1 MKIQNVK
8 KAINVLSTPQI
19 GAVNFAR
26 KPEVI
31 SIFDTGKLRYI
42 NNVVEYPTRKLISPD
57 EVKELFVN
65 GKIDGGELRNT
76 MYRIKFRLFLH
87 SFKSLKDLKLWLH
100 SVDVSSNITK
110 NDCSEIADFMNM
122 HGGKFA
128 NLWRGYSQTD
138 MIPNI
143 EKLALFTRSLKRI
156 DKLEL
161 YKNLD
166 EKDWINCID
175 GIINKPLEV
184 IRPLLEYKYDS
195 REINGA
201 ISNGTTSQRVKNMIN
216 TITRFL
222 DKQILK
228 HDMTVYRGEGGFDVF
243 NSVMLDENKEY
254 TLKNALEKIT
264 SEIENGQISQNE
276 INEFIKIKL
285 KDARV
290 TQERFMSTA
299 IDTEAIEDYAKK
311 VYWKINLPKGSKASL
326 IESYNV
332 ERKSEAEMLIQRLS
346 QLLIKD
352 AKYDQKNKRW
362 YIEADLVQNNIEKK
376 AF

>member
-1 MKIQNVK
+1 MKIQSVK
-8 KAINVLSTPQI
+8 KAINVLSTPQL
-19 GAVNFAR
+19 GVANFAR

-42 NNVVEYPTRKLISPD
+42 NNVIEYPTRKLISPD

-65 GKIDGGELRNT
+65 GRIDGGELRSQ
-76 MYRIKFRLFLH
+76 MYWLKMVMFY
-87 SFKSLKDLKLWLH
+87 KSLFNIHNYKQWKH
-100 SVDVSSNITK
+100 SVNLSSKITQ

-122 HGGKFA
+122 YGGKFA
-128 NLWRGYSQTD
+128 NLWRGYSQVD

-166 EKDWINCID
+166 EKAWENCID
-175 GIINKPLEV
+175 GIINKPTEI

-195 REINGA
+195 REINSA
-201 ISNGTTSQRVKNMIN
+201 ISFGTTSQRVKNMIN

-222 DKQILK
+222 DKQTIK
-228 HDMTVYRGEGGFDVF
+228 HDMTVYRGEGRFDVF
-243 NSVMLDENKEY
+243 NSVMLDESKKY
-254 TLKNALEKIT
+254 TLKDALEKIT
-264 SEIENGQISQNE
+264 GEIESRRVNQNE
-276 INEFIKIKL
+276 IDEFIKFKL
-285 KDARV
+285 KDAKV

-311 VYWKINLPKGSKASL
+311 VYWKINIPKDSKASL

-332 ERKSEAEMLIQRLS
+332 ERKSEAEMLVQRLS
-346 QLLIKD
+346 QLLIKN
-352 AKYDQKNKRW
+352 AKYDHVNKRW

>member
-1 MKIQNVK
+1 MKIQSVK
-8 KAINVLSTPQI
+8 KAINVLSTPQL
-19 GAVNFAR
+19 GVANFAR

-31 SIFDTGKLRYI
+31 SIFDTSKLRYI

-57 EVKELFVN
+57 EVKKLFVN
-65 GKIDGGELRNT
+65 DKIDGGELRNQ

-87 SFKSLKDLKLWLH
+87 SFKSIKDLKLWLH
-100 SVDVSSNITK
+100 SVDVSSKITK
-110 NDCSEIADFMNM
+110 NDCSEVADFMNM

-128 NLWRGYSQTD
+128 NLWRGYSQVD

-166 EKDWINCID
+166 EKTWGNCID
-175 GIINKPLEV
+175 GIINKPTEI

-222 DKQILK
+222 DKQTIK
-228 HDMTVYRGEGGFDVF
+228 HDMTVYRGEGRFDVF
-243 NSVMLDENKEY
+243 NSVMLDESKKY
-254 TLKNALEKIT
+254 TLKDALEKIT
-264 SEIENGQISQNE
+264 SKIESGKTNVDIKK
-276 INEFIKIKL
+276 FIEENMIEKY
-285 KDARV
+285 V

-311 VYWKINLPKGSKASL
+311 VYWKIKVPQGSKASL

-352 AKYDQKNKRW
+352 AKYDHVNKRW

>member
-1 MKIQNVK
+1 MKIQSVK
-8 KAINVLSTPQI
+8 KAINVLSTPQL
-19 GAVNFAR
+19 GVANFAR

-31 SIFDTGKLRYI
+31 SIFDTSKLRYI
-42 NNVVEYPTRKLISPD
+42 NNVIEYPTRKLISPD

-65 GKIDGGELRNT
+65 GRIDGGELRNQ

-87 SFKSLKDLKLWLH
+87 SFKSIKDLKLWLH
-100 SVDVSSNITK
+100 SVDVSSKITK
-110 NDCSEIADFMNM
+110 NDCSEVADFMNM

-128 NLWRGYSQTD
+128 NLWRGYSQVD

-166 EKDWINCID
+166 EKAWMNCID
-175 GIINKPLEV
+175 GIINKPTEI

-195 REINGA
+195 REINSA
-201 ISNGTTSQRVKNMIN
+201 ISFGTTSQRVKNMIN

-222 DKQILK
+222 DKQTIK
-228 HDMTVYRGEGGFDVF
+228 HDMTVYRGEGRFDVF
-243 NSVMLDENKEY
+243 NSVMLDESKKY
-254 TLKNALEKIT
+254 TLKDALEKIT
-264 SEIENGQISQNE
+264 SKIESGKTNVDIKK
-276 INEFIKIKL
+276 FIEENMIEKY
-285 KDARV
+285 V

-311 VYWKINLPKGSKASL
+311 VYWKIKVPQGSKASL

-352 AKYDQKNKRW
+352 AKSDGT
-362 YIEADLVQNNIEKK
+362 
-376 AF
+376 

>member
-1 MKIQNVK
+1 MKIQSVK
-8 KAINVLSTPQI
+8 KAINVLSTPQL
-19 GAVNFAR
+19 GVANFAR

-31 SIFDTGKLRYI
+31 SIFDTSKLRYI
-42 NNVVEYPTRKLISPD
+42 NNVIEYPTRKLISPD

-65 GKIDGGELRNT
+65 GRIDGGELRNQ

-87 SFKSLKDLKLWLH
+87 SFKSIKDLKLWLH
-100 SVDVSSNITK
+100 SVDVSSKITK
-110 NDCSEIADFMNM
+110 NDCSEVADFMNM

-128 NLWRGYSQTD
+128 NLWRGYSQVD

-166 EKDWINCID
+166 EKAWRNCID
-175 GIINKPLEV
+175 GIINKPTEI

-222 DKQILK
+222 DKQTIK
-228 HDMTVYRGEGGFDVF
+228 HDMTVYRGEGRFDVF
-243 NSVMLDENKEY
+243 NSVMLDESKKY
-254 TLKNALEKIT
+254 TLKDALEKIT
-264 SEIENGQISQNE
+264 SKIESGKTNVDIKK
-276 INEFIKIKL
+276 FIEENMIEKY
-285 KDARV
+285 V

-311 VYWKINLPKGSKASL
+311 VYWKIKVPQGSKASL

-352 AKYDQKNKRW
+352 AKSDGT
-362 YIEADLVQNNIEKK
+362 
-376 AF
+376 

>member
-8 KAINVLSTPQI
+8 KAINVLSTPQL
-19 GAVNFAR
+19 GVVNFAR

-175 GIINKPLEV
+175 GIINKPSEV

-243 NSVMLDENKEY
+243 NSVMLDENKKY

-264 SEIENGQISQNE
+264 SEIENNKNNVDIKK
-276 INEFIKIKL
+276 FIEENMIEKY
-285 KDARV
+285 V

-299 IDTEAIEDYAKK
+299 IDTEAIEGYAKK
-311 VYWKINLPKGSKASL
+311 VYWKINVPKGSKASL

-352 AKYDQKNKRW
+352 AKYDHKNKRW

>member
-8 KAINVLSTPQI
+8 KAINVLSTPQL
-19 GAVNFAR
+19 GVVNFAR
-26 KPEVI
+26 KPEII

-42 NNVVEYPTRKLISPD
+42 NNVVEYPTRKLISPN

-122 HGGKFA
+122 HGGKFT

-166 EKDWINCID
+166 EKAWINCID

-243 NSVMLDENKEY
+243 NSVMLDENKKY
-254 TLKNALEKIT
+254 TLKNALEKVT
-264 SEIENGQISQNE
+264 SEIENNKNNVDIKK
-276 INEFIKIKL
+276 FIEENMIEKY
-285 KDARV
+285 V

-311 VYWKINLPKGSKASL
+311 VYWKINVPKGSKASL

-352 AKYDQKNKRW
+352 AKYDHKNKRW

>member
-8 KAINVLSTPQI
+8 RAINVLSTPQL

-31 SIFDTGKLRYI
+31 SVFDTGKLRYI
-42 NNVVEYPTRKLISPD
+42 NNVVEYPTRKLILPD
-57 EVKELFVN
+57 EVKGLFVN

-201 ISNGTTSQRVKNMIN
+201 ISNDTTSQRVKNMIN

-243 NSVMLDENKEY
+243 NSVMLDENKKY

-264 SEIENGQISQNE
+264 SEIENNKNNVDIKK
-276 INEFIKIKL
+276 FIEENMIEKY
-285 KDARV
+285 V

-311 VYWKINLPKGSKASL
+311 VYWKINVPKGSKASL

-352 AKYDQKNKRW
+352 AKYDHKNKRW
-362 YIEADLVQNNIEKK
+362 YIEADLVQNDIEKK

>member
-8 KAINVLSTPQI
+8 KAINVLSTPQL
-19 GAVNFAR
+19 GVVNFAR
-26 KPEVI
+26 KPEII

-122 HGGKFA
+122 HEGKFA

-184 IRPLLEYKYDS
+184 IRSLLEYKYDS

-201 ISNGTTSQRVKNMIN
+201 ISNGTTSHRVKNMIN

-264 SEIENGQISQNE
+264 SEIENNKNNVDIKK
-276 INEFIKIKL
+276 FIEENMIEKY
-285 KDARV
+285 V

-311 VYWKINLPKGSKASL
+311 VYWKINVPKGSKASL

>member
-122 HGGKFA
+122 HEGKFA

-184 IRPLLEYKYDS
+184 IRSLLEYKYDS

-201 ISNGTTSQRVKNMIN
+201 ISNGTTSHRVKNMIN

-264 SEIENGQISQNE
+264 SEIENNKNNVDIKK
-276 INEFIKIKL
+276 FIEENMIEKY
-285 KDARV
+285 V

-311 VYWKINLPKGSKASL
+311 VYWKINVPKGSKASL

>member
-1 MKIQNVK
+1 MKIQSVK
-8 KAINVLSTPQI
+8 KAINVLSTPQL
-19 GAVNFAR
+19 GVANFAR

-42 NNVVEYPTRKLISPD
+42 NNVIEYPTRKLISPD

-65 GKIDGGELRNT
+65 GRIDGGELRNQ

-87 SFKSLKDLKLWLH
+87 SFKSIKDLKLWLH
-100 SVDVSSNITK
+100 SVDVSSKITK
-110 NDCSEIADFMNM
+110 NDCSEVADFMNM

-128 NLWRGYSQTD
+128 NLWRGYSQVD

-166 EKDWINCID
+166 EKAWRNCID
-175 GIINKPLEV
+175 GIINKPTEI

-195 REINGA
+195 REINSA
-201 ISNGTTSQRVKNMIN
+201 ISFGTTSQRVKNMIN

-222 DKQILK
+222 DKQTIK
-228 HDMTVYRGEGGFDVF
+228 HDMTVYLGEGRFDVF
-243 NSVMLDENKEY
+243 NSVMLDESKKY
-254 TLKNALEKIT
+254 TLKDALEKIT
-264 SEIENGQISQNE
+264 SKIESGKTNVDIKK
-276 INEFIKIKL
+276 FIEENMIEKY
-285 KDARV
+285 V

-299 IDTEAIEDYAKK
+299 IDSDAIEDYAKK
-311 VYWKINLPKGSKASL
+311 VYWKIKIPKGSKASL

-352 AKYDQKNKRW
+352 AKYDHVNKRW

>member
-8 KAINVLSTPQI
+8 KAINVLSTPQL
-19 GAVNFAR
+19 GVVNFAR
-26 KPEVI
+26 KPEII

-122 HGGKFA
+122 HGGKFT

-166 EKDWINCID
+166 EKAWINCID

-243 NSVMLDENKEY
+243 NSVMLDENKKY
-254 TLKNALEKIT
+254 TLKNALEKVT
-264 SEIENGQISQNE
+264 SEIENNKNNVDIKK
-276 INEFIKIKL
+276 FIEENMIEKY
-285 KDARV
+285 V

-311 VYWKINLPKGSKASL
+311 VYWKINVPKGSKASL

-352 AKYDQKNKRW
+352 AKYDHKNKRW

>member
-1 MKIQNVK
+1 
-8 KAINVLSTPQI
+8 
-19 GAVNFAR
+19 
-26 KPEVI
+26 
-31 SIFDTGKLRYI
+31 
-42 NNVVEYPTRKLISPD
+42 
-57 EVKELFVN
+57 
-65 GKIDGGELRNT
+65 

-243 NSVMLDENKEY
+243 NSVMLDENKKY

-276 INEFIKIKL
+276 IDEFIKAFML
-285 KDARV
+285 KRNV

-299 IDTEAIEDYAKK
+299 IDSDAIEDYAKK
-311 VYWKINLPKGSKASL
+311 VYWKINVPKGSKASL

>member
-8 KAINVLSTPQI
+8 KAINVLSTPQL
-19 GAVNFAR
+19 GVVNFAR
-26 KPEVI
+26 KPEII

-42 NNVVEYPTRKLISPD
+42 NNVVEYPTRKLISPN

-122 HGGKFA
+122 HGGKFT

-166 EKDWINCID
+166 EKAWINCID
-175 GIINKPLEV
+175 GIINKPSEV

-243 NSVMLDENKEY
+243 NSVMLDENKKY
-254 TLKNALEKIT
+254 TLKNALEKVT
-264 SEIENGQISQNE
+264 SEIENNKNNVDIKK
-276 INEFIKIKL
+276 FIEENMIEKY
-285 KDARV
+285 V

-311 VYWKINLPKGSKASL
+311 VYWKINVPKGSKASL

-352 AKYDQKNKRW
+352 AKYDHKNKRW

>member
-8 KAINVLSTPQI
+8 KAINVLSTPQL
-19 GAVNFAR
+19 GVANFAR

-42 NNVVEYPTRKLISPD
+42 NNVIEYPTRKLISPD

-65 GKIDGGELRNT
+65 GKIDGGELRSQ
-76 MYRIKFRLFLH
+76 MYWLKMVMFY
-87 SFKSLKDLKLWLH
+87 KSLFNIHNYKQWKH
-100 SVDVSSNITK
+100 SVNLSSKITQ

-128 NLWRGYSQTD
+128 NLWRGYSQVD

-166 EKDWINCID
+166 EKAWMNCID
-175 GIINKPLEV
+175 GIINKPTEI

-222 DKQILK
+222 DKQTIK
-228 HDMTVYRGEGGFDVF
+228 HDMTVYRGEGRFDVF
-243 NSVMLDENKEY
+243 NSVMLDESKKY
-254 TLKNALEKIT
+254 TLKDALEKIT
-264 SEIENGQISQNE
+264 GEIESGRVDQNE
-276 INEFIKIKL
+276 IDEFIKTFML
-285 KDARV
+285 KRNI

-299 IDTEAIEDYAKK
+299 IDSEAIEDYAKR
-311 VYWKINLPKGSKASL
+311 VYWKINVPKGSKASL

-332 ERKSEAEMLIQRLS
+332 ERKSEAEMLVQRLS

-352 AKYDQKNKRW
+352 AKYDHVNKRW

>member
-1 MKIQNVK
+1 MKIQSVK
-8 KAINVLSTPQI
+8 KAINVLSTPQL
-19 GAVNFAR
+19 GVANFAR

-42 NNVVEYPTRKLISPD
+42 NNVIEYPTRKLISSD

-65 GKIDGGELRNT
+65 GRIDGGELRNQ

-87 SFKSLKDLKLWLH
+87 SFKSIKDLKLWLH
-100 SVDVSSNITK
+100 SVDVSSKITK
-110 NDCSEIADFMNM
+110 NDCSEVADFMNM

-128 NLWRGYSQTD
+128 NLWRGYSQVD

-156 DKLEL
+156 DNLEL

-166 EKDWINCID
+166 EKAWMNCID
-175 GIINKPLEV
+175 GIINKPTEI

-195 REINGA
+195 REINSA
-201 ISNGTTSQRVKNMIN
+201 ISFGTTSQRVKNMIN

-222 DKQILK
+222 DKQTIK
-228 HDMTVYRGEGGFDVF
+228 HDMTVYRGEGRFDVF
-243 NSVMLDENKEY
+243 NSVMLDESKKY
-254 TLKNALEKIT
+254 TLKDALEKIT
-264 SEIENGQISQNE
+264 SKIESGKTNVDIKK
-276 INEFIKIKL
+276 FIEENMIEKY
-285 KDARV
+285 V

-311 VYWKINLPKGSKASL
+311 VYWKIKVPQGSKASL

-352 AKYDQKNKRW
+352 AKYDHKNKRW

>member
-8 KAINVLSTPQI
+8 RAINVLSTPQR

-31 SIFDTGKLRYI
+31 SVFDTGKLRYI
-42 NNVVEYPTRKLISPD
+42 NNVVEYPTRKLILPD
-57 EVKELFVN
+57 EVKGLFVN

-201 ISNGTTSQRVKNMIN
+201 ISNDTTSQRVKNMIN

-243 NSVMLDENKEY
+243 NSVMLDENKKY

-264 SEIENGQISQNE
+264 SEIENNKNNVDIKK
-276 INEFIKIKL
+276 FIEENMIEKY
-285 KDARV
+285 V

-311 VYWKINLPKGSKASL
+311 VYWKINVPKGSKASL

-352 AKYDQKNKRW
+352 AKYDHKNKRW
-362 YIEADLVQNNIEKK
+362 YIEADLVQNDIEKK

>member
-1 MKIQNVK
+1 MKIQSVK
-8 KAINVLSTPQI
+8 KAINVLSTPQL
-19 GAVNFAR
+19 GVANFAR

-42 NNVVEYPTRKLISPD
+42 NNVIEYPTRKLISPD

-65 GKIDGGELRNT
+65 GRIDGGELRNR

-87 SFKSLKDLKLWLH
+87 SFKSIKDLKLWLH
-100 SVDVSSNITK
+100 SVDVSSKITK
-110 NDCSEIADFMNM
+110 NDCSEVADFMNM

-128 NLWRGYSQTD
+128 NLWRGYSQVD

-166 EKDWINCID
+166 EKAWRNCID
-175 GIINKPLEV
+175 GIINKPTEI

-222 DKQILK
+222 DKQTIK
-228 HDMTVYRGEGGFDVF
+228 HDMTVYRGEGRFDVF
-243 NSVMLDENKEY
+243 NSVMLDESKKY
-254 TLKNALEKIT
+254 TLKDALEKIT
-264 SEIENGQISQNE
+264 SKIESGKTNVDIKK
-276 INEFIKIKL
+276 FIEENMIEKY
-285 KDARV
+285 V

-311 VYWKINLPKGSKASL
+311 VYWKIKVPQGSKASL

-352 AKYDQKNKRW
+352 AKYDHVNKRW

>member
-8 KAINVLSTPQI
+8 KAINVLSTPQL
-19 GAVNFAR
+19 GVVNFAR
-26 KPEVI
+26 KPEII

-122 HGGKFA
+122 HGGKFT

-166 EKDWINCID
+166 EKAWINCID
-175 GIINKPLEV
+175 GIINKPSEV

-243 NSVMLDENKEY
+243 NSVMLDENKKY
-254 TLKNALEKIT
+254 TLKNALEKVT
-264 SEIENGQISQNE
+264 SEIENNKNNVDIKK
-276 INEFIKIKL
+276 FIEENMIEKY
-285 KDARV
+285 V

-311 VYWKINLPKGSKASL
+311 VYWKINVPKGSKASL

-352 AKYDQKNKRW
+352 AKYDHKNKRW

>member
-1 MKIQNVK
+1 MKIQSVK
-8 KAINVLSTPQI
+8 KAINVLSTPQL
-19 GAVNFAR
+19 GVANFAR

-42 NNVVEYPTRKLISPD
+42 NNVIEYPTRKLISPD

-65 GKIDGGELRNT
+65 GRIDGGELKNQ

-87 SFKSLKDLKLWLH
+87 SFKSIKDLKLWLH
-100 SVDVSSNITK
+100 SVDVSSKITK
-110 NDCSEIADFMNM
+110 NDCSEVADFMNM

-128 NLWRGYSQTD
+128 NLWRGYSQVD

-166 EKDWINCID
+166 EKAWRNCID
-175 GIINKPLEV
+175 GIINKPTEI

-195 REINGA
+195 REINSA
-201 ISNGTTSQRVKNMIN
+201 ISFGTTSQRVKNMIN

-222 DKQILK
+222 DKQTIK
-228 HDMTVYRGEGGFDVF
+228 HDMTVYRGEGRFDVF
-243 NSVMLDENKEY
+243 NSVMLDESKKY
-254 TLKNALEKIT
+254 TLKDALEKIT
-264 SEIENGQISQNE
+264 SKIESGKTNVDIKK
-276 INEFIKIKL
+276 FIEENMIEKY
-285 KDARV
+285 V

-311 VYWKINLPKGSKASL
+311 VYWKIKVPQGSKASL

-352 AKYDQKNKRW
+352 AKYDHVNKRW